1 MYSRGPQQMKTYL
14 EIKGYYFYFI
24 EVFLAETHTGVE
36 LNSLARRTIVVKH
49 TFEFRY
55 KQEEDNSKL
64 EGPELGSES
73 DQVLGDRFIK
83 T

>member
-1 MYSRGPQQMKTYL
+1 MKTSL

-36 LNSLARRTIVVKH
+36 LNSLARRTIAVTELTVCVKH

-55 KQEEDNSKL
+55 KQEKDNSKL